1 MKNTFY
7 NIVTRF
13 LRSFWVGQIML
24 LLYWIVVVKYGIDR
38 IDSVETIY
46 IAAAMSIAVLFVV
59 QTASAILSCVIEA
72 RAKEHRK
79 RANAIC
85 SFILLIVGVGASYI
99 GWTVLSAAI
108 NLHISAGTLAF
119 ASSITA
125 VSLTALTL
133 SVEAV
138 LGQYLGRSN

>member
-13 LRSFWVGQIML
+13 LRSFWVGQIIL
-24 LLYWIVVVKYGIDR
+24 LLYWIVVVKCGIDR

-72 RAKEHRK
+72 RTKEHRK
-79 RANAIC
+79 RATAIC

-138 LGQYLGRSN
+138 LGQHLGRSN

>member
-1 MKNTFY
+1 MKNTFS

-13 LRSFWVGQIML
+13 LRGFWVGQIIL
-24 LLYWIVVVKYGIDR
+24 LLYWMLVVKYGIDR
-38 IDSVETIY
+38 IDSDETIY
-46 IAAAMSIAVLFVV
+46 IAVAMSIAVLFAV
-59 QTASAILSCVIEA
+59 QTASAVLSCVIEA

-79 RANAIC
+79 RAKVIC
-85 SFILLIVGVGASYI
+85 SFMLLIVGVGASYI

-119 ASSITA
+119 ACSITA

-133 SVEAV
+133 SVDAV
-138 LGQYLGRSN
+138 LEHHPGRSY